1 MTARLL
7 ATHDGMHD
15 APPYAPSER
24 LIELVRDA
32 GLTGR
37 GGAGFPTYRKLEA
50 VRNARREGKA
60 RRDAVVV
67 GNGAEGE
74 PASAKDAVLL
84 ERSPGLVLDGLQ
96 LAAGAVGA
104 SRAYLHVAHQAV
116 PRLERLLA
124 ARRDPVPVTLQAA
137 APTFLAGEESAVV
150 AAIEG
155 RRAVPRDKFRRITEA
170 GVRGAPTLVQ
180 NVETLAHLALVARHG
195 PRWFRAVGTADEP
208 GTFLATVTGA
218 VRSPGVYELPCG
230 APLGLAIERAGGLA
244 VPARHVLIGGFHGA
258 WVPARAGL
266 PISRAG
272 LAPFGASPGAGVVAV
287 LAAGRCG
294 LAETARIVAYLAR
307 ESAGQCGPCRNGLPR
322 LAAAL
327 AQAVQ
332 QAAEQTVPQA
342 AEQAVP
348 QAAEVARIARI
359 VSGRGACAH
368 PDGTVRLV
376 RSALAAFADD
386 IEAHRE
392 GWCIE
397 G

>member
-7 ATHDGMHD
+7 GAHDGGRD
-15 APPYAPSER
+15 SFPYAPPER

-37 GGAGFPTYRKLEA
+37 GGGGFPTFRKLEA
-50 VRNARREGKA
+50 VRNARRA
-60 RRDAVVV
+60 AVVV

-84 ERSPGLVLDGLQ
+84 ERSAGLVLDGLQ

-104 SRAYLHVAHQAV
+104 ARTYLHVPQQAV
-116 PRLERLLA
+116 PRLERLLT
-124 ARRDPVPVTLQAA
+124 ARRDPVPVTLQPA

-155 RRAVPRDKFRRITEA
+155 RRPVPRDKFRRITEA
-170 GVRGAPTLVQ
+170 GVKGAPTLVQ

-195 PRWFRAVGTADEP
+195 PRWFREVGTADEP

-230 APLGLAIERAGGLA
+230 APLGQAIERAGGLA
-244 VPARHVLIGGFHGA
+244 VPSRHVLIGGFHGA
-258 WVPARAGL
+258 WVPARADL
-266 PISRAG
+266 PLSRRG
-272 LAPFGASPGAGVVAV
+272 LAPFGAAPGAGVVVV

-322 LAAAL
+322 LAATL
-327 AQAVQ
+327 TQP
-332 QAAEQTVPQA
+332 AEA
-342 AEQAVP
+342 DEA
-348 QAAEVARIARI
+348 ARIARL
-359 VSGRGACAH
+359 VSGRGACSH
-368 PDGTVRLV
+368 PDGAVRLV

-386 IEAHRE
+386 IDAHQKGR
-392 GWCIE
+392 CIE